1 MGIGEKNFSLP
12 IANFFHLSSFI
23 CFYFQLFSRVLCEI
37 LNLGRL
43 GSYPNEFARV
53 CNLGALPASD
63 MDASSISNSGIHYT
77 PVDSIAT
84 SICKRP

>member
-12 IANFFHLSSFI
+12 TANFFYLSSFI

-43 GSYPNEFARV
+43 AHKAIAGSRLHVVKGAPHGFNLSHAREFNKVLLEFLA
-53 CNLGALPASD
+53 G
-63 MDASSISNSGIHYT
+63 
-77 PVDSIAT
+77 
-84 SICKRP
+84 